1 MGAPSS
7 QAKSEAFQTVAGSLD
22 LEEVRPLPQSL
33 GIVLQRR
40 KIVSALFG
48 AVAGLTLLSLAGQF
62 ARFYLD
68 LPTVFGLV
76 RLFYVDLEN
85 NLPTWY
91 QTMALAF
98 AAVLLAWL
106 ALAARRMRAP
116 FSGHWLALFLLFVF
130 LSLDEAASIHE
141 ATIEPLQRITGRPGG
156 VWQPTWVFVGIALV
170 TAVAVAFLRFFLHLP
185 RSERRQVAW
194 AAALFV
200 LGAIGTEMATAALF
214 TTSDPTY
221 KASVTYAVFAHIEE
235 LLEMLGVVVFIDF
248 LLRRLSRTASLSLVV
263 RD

>member
-1 MGAPSS
+1 MAPRS
-7 QAKSEAFQTVAGSLD
+7 QTKPETFLDVVAGSASD
-22 LEEVRPLPQSL
+22 GVRPMPE
-33 GIVLQRR
+33 GPHVIVPRR
-40 KIVSALFG
+40 KIVGVLFG
-48 AVAGLTLLSLAGQF
+48 AVVGLTLLSLAGQF

-116 FSGHWLALFLLFVF
+116 FSGHWLALCLLFVF

-156 VWQPTWVFVGIALV
+156 VWQPTWVFVGIVLV
-170 TAVAVAFLRFFLHLP
+170 AAVAVAFLRFFLHLP

-200 LGAIGTEMATAALF
+200 LGAIGTEMATAAFF

-221 KASVTYAVFAHIEE
+221 KASVTYAVLAHIEE

-248 LLRRLSRTASLSLVV
+248 LLRRLSRTVSLSLVV
-263 RD
+263 SD

>member
-1 MGAPSS
+1 MAPRS
-7 QAKSEAFQTVAGSLD
+7 QTKLETFLDVVTGSAS
-22 LEEVRPLPQSL
+22 EEVRPLPQRL
-33 GIVLQRR
+33 DIVLQRR
-40 KIVSALFG
+40 KIIGVLFG

-76 RLFYVDLEN
+76 RLSYVDLEN

-91 QTMALAF
+91 QTMALAL
-98 AAVLLAWL
+98 AAALLAWL
-106 ALAARRMRAP
+106 ALATSRMRQP
-116 FSGHWLALFLLFVF
+116 FAGHWLALFLLFVF

-185 RSERRQVAW
+185 RSERRQVAL

-221 KASVTYAVFAHIEE
+221 KASVIYAVLAHIEE

-248 LLRRLSRTASLSLVV
+248 LLRRLSRTAALSLVV